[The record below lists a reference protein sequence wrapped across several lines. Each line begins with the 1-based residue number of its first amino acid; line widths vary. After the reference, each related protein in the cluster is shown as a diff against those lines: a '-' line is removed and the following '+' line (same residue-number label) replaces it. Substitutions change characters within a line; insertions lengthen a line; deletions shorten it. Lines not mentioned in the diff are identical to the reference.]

1 MLPIGKRDNRVR
13 NDRGRPPLA
22 FARCPKVS
30 QTALVSACPS
40 NKDIGGQS
48 AGSLVAR
55 DARMLIG
62 VIFGVATMDAG
73 RVSRLRRRDVCELYR
88 LALPRSSCR

>member
-40 NKDIGGQS
+40 NKD
-48 AGSLVAR
+48 AR
-55 DARMLIG
+55 VLIG
-62 VIFGVATMDAG
+62 VIFGVATPAPG
-73 RVSRLRRRDVCELYR
+73 RVRALSASPAAEQLSVALLGHPFCSR
-88 LALPRSSCR
+88 

>member
-30 QTALVSACPS
+30 QTALVSACR
-40 NKDIGGQS
+40 
-48 AGSLVAR
+48 V
-55 DARMLIG
+55 LIG
-62 VIFGVATMDAG
+62 VIFGVATPAPG
-73 RVSRLRRRDVCELYR
+73 RVRALSASPAAEQLSVALLGHPFCSR
-88 LALPRSSCR
+88 